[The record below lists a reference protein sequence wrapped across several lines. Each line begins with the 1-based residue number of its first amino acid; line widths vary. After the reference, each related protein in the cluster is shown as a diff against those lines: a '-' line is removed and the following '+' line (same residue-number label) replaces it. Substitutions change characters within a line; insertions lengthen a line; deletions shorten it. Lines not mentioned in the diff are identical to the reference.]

1 MRIIRA
7 SVFVSVA
14 GMMLVAIYGCAAQ
27 GSQGTAADDPV
38 ATVTYCELMKNP
50 KRYHDK
56 VVRVNALYSRDFEQS
71 SLSDEEGCSKGE
83 PDNYASQSSTWVSY
97 YKTFVIDGESEEAK
111 NNRAVSGFGTWSITA
126 VGKFRRAEGSQRFG
140 HLGCCKYDFAL
151 MKIER
156 SEKLR

>member
-7 SVFVSVA
+7 SIFLSVA
-14 GMMLVAIYGCAAQ
+14 GVVVMASYGCSVQ
-27 GSQGTAADDPV
+27 GSHGTAADDPV
-38 ATVTYCELMKNP
+38 ATVTYCELMKDP

-56 VVRVNALYSRDFEQS
+56 VVRVNALYGRDFEQS
-71 SLSDEEGCSKGE
+71 SLSDEEDCSKGK

-97 YKTFVIDGESEEAK
+97 YKTFIIDGDSEEAK
-111 NNRAVSGFGTWSITA
+111 NNRALSGFGTWRITA
-126 VGKFRRAEGSQRFG
+126 VGRFRRAEDPHRFG

-151 MKIER
+151 MKIEK

>member
-7 SVFVSVA
+7 SVFVSIA
-14 GMMLVAIYGCAAQ
+14 GVLLAAIYGCTVQ

-56 VVRVNALYSRDFEQS
+56 VVRVNALFGRDFEQS
-71 SLSDEEGCSKGE
+71 SLFAEEDCSKGK
-83 PDNYASQSSTWVSY
+83 PDNASPSATWVSY
-97 YKTFVIDGESEEAK
+97 YKTYVIDGDSEEAK
-111 NNRAVSGFGTWSITA
+111 NNRNVSGFGTWAITA
-126 VGKFRRAEGSQRFG
+126 VGKFRRAEGDQRFG
-140 HLGCCKYDFAL
+140 HLLCCKYDFAL
-151 MKIER
+151 IRIEK

>member
-14 GMMLVAIYGCAAQ
+14 VVMLVAIYGCTVE

-38 ATVTYCELMKNP
+38 ATVTYCELMKDP

-56 VVRVNALYSRDFEQS
+56 VVRVNAVYGRDFEQS
-71 SLSDEEGCSKGE
+71 FLSDQEDCSKE
-83 PDNYASQSSTWVSY
+83 SATWVSY
-97 YKTFVIDGESEEAK
+97 YKTFVIDGDSEEAK
-111 NNRAVSGFGTWSITA
+111 NNRNVSGFGKWLITA
-126 VGKFRRAEGSQRFG
+126 VGKFRRAEGDQRFG
-140 HLGCCKYDFAL
+140 HLACCKYDFAL
-151 MKIER
+151 IRIEK